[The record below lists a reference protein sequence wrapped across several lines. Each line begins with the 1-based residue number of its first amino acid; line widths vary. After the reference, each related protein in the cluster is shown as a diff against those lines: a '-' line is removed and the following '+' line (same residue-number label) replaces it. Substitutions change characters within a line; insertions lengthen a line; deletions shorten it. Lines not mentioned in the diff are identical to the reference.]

1 MQLLIDEL
9 TSGDDARAE
18 HASRRLAELDN
29 SVLSLLS
36 QLLILGEVDQR
47 WWAVRTLSR
56 LASPEATE
64 RLTVAL
70 ADEAAE
76 VRQAAALGLR
86 GTTEAHALA
95 ALAAALGDSDSLVA
109 RLAGDALAEAG
120 GPAVP
125 DLASAVK
132 DPRPRHRIEA
142 ARALA
147 HNTDPAVIPVLYS
160 LLDDDSSLVL
170 HWAEQGMEAH
180 GQGMV
185 FFRP

>member
-1 MQLLIDEL
+1 LQFLIDEL

-18 HASRRLAELDN
+18 PASRRLAELDN
-29 SVLSLLS
+29 SALSLLS